1 MQPNCSKQRGG
12 GVNRILNKTAEM
24 VLLSLPND
32 DYDDDDDDDGDDDDG
47 DDDDDDD
54 GAQVRGVGA
63 CWDRSWGWQ
72 TDQTCDNAARTK
84 RSSSNSV
91 SRIH

>member
-1 MQPNCSKQRGG
+1 M
-12 GVNRILNKTAEM
+12 NKTAEM

-63 CWDRSWGWQ
+63 C
-72 TDQTCDNAARTK
+72 
-84 RSSSNSV
+84 
-91 SRIH
+91 